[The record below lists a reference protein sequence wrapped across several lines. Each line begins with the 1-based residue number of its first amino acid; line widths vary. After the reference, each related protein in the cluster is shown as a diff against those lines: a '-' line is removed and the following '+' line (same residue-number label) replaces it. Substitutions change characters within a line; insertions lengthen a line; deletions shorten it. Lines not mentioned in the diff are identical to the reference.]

1 MSSRDHVIIQTATGK
16 AKLEKHYLT
25 MYLREAYAMFCDEN
39 PGTQVGYSTFCKYRP
54 QNVLLLKETP
64 KEQCLCE
71 KHANFQFAL
80 DALGITYDESFWVQT
95 LCETSQNSSC
105 WNNTCKRCSHGK
117 LLMSGKPLTSLTK
130 RSLWKKQSDK
140 RLQRIT
146 EEITIEQVMSELHD
160 QWDSFVKHV
169 NLKRIQ
175 FAEHKKDQETGNLR
189 MLNVDFAMNFTPE
202 PQQEIQKA
210 LWSRASVTLFTAA
223 VEMNGVDQSFLIAS
237 DCKSKDKRAVITFLD
252 YIYGQLPSVTDPNV
266 TEVIWS
272 DGAAS
277 EFKNQF
283 MLRMLLYLAQKY
295 NKAFTWKFF
304 CTSHGKGKCDAI
316 GGKAKMVVRE
326 KLLAQ
331 GGRLD
336 AVNTTRDFVR
346 IA

>member
-1 MSSRDHVIIQTATGK
+1 M
-16 AKLEKHYLT
+16 
-25 MYLREAYAMFCDEN
+25 
-39 PGTQVGYSTFCKYRP
+39 GYSTFCKYRP

-117 LLMSGKPLTSLTK
+117 LLVAGKPLTSLTK

-202 PQQEIQKA
+202 PQQEIQNA

-277 EFKNQF
+277 EF
-283 MLRMLLYLAQKY
+283 
-295 NKAFTWKFF
+295 
-304 CTSHGKGKCDAI
+304 
-316 GGKAKMVVRE
+316 
-326 KLLAQ
+326 
-331 GGRLD
+331 
-336 AVNTTRDFVR
+336 
-346 IA
+346 